1 MLITLKGRILSAI
14 MLTIAA
20 SILSCGSEE
29 PKKEE
34 SKDINTVRT
43 MEHDE
48 LVKRGQYIVSTS
60 GCNDC
65 HSPKVFDANGMHVD
79 TTKPLSGSPA
89 GMPLPPISASSLQ
102 PGNWVLMAPNVTA
115 FVGPWG
121 ISYAANL
128 TPDSTTGLGTWS
140 REMFIKTL
148 RTGKHMGLEGGRPIM
163 PPMPWYEIAKMTDDD
178 ISAIFAY
185 LQSLPPVTNK
195 VNDYV
200 SPPEA
205 AKLAK

>member
-1 MLITLKGRILSAI
+1 MLILTKRGIVPAIILLLSA
-14 MLTIAA
+14 
-20 SILSCGSEE
+20 SVFSCGSDE
-29 PKKEE
+29 PKTAE
-34 SKDINTVRT
+34 SKDISTIRAL
-43 MEHDE
+43 EHDE
-48 LVKRGQYIVSTS
+48 LVQRGQYIVSTS

-65 HSPKVFDANGMHVD
+65 HSPKVFDASGMHVD
-79 TTKPLSGSPA
+79 STKPLSGSPA
-89 GMPLPPISASSLQ
+89 DLQLPPISASALK

-121 ISYAANL
+121 VSYAANL

-163 PPMPWYEIAKMTDDD
+163 PPMPWYEFAKMTDEDL
-178 ISAIFAY
+178 SAIFAY
-185 LQSLPPVTNK
+185 LQSLTPVNNK
-195 VNDYV
+195 VKDYV

-205 AKLAK
+205 AKLVQ